1 MGMSVSKSNQRL
13 WAEPDTVELL
23 QREIAE
29 AHRTIKALMRRLA
42 DEQEQSQKTQAAY
55 EQMKN
60 NIVEMNRE
68 HTLVERER
76 DMWRMRAEQSGLGSG
91 DFLPVL
97 TADEVSSIRRAM
109 ARLHHPDTGGDS
121 DRMKQWNKLLD
132 DCAPKTTDRRT
143 ARDPK

>member
-1 MGMSVSKSNQRL
+1 MSASKSNQRL
-13 WAEPDTVELL
+13 WAEPDTTELL

-42 DEQEQSQKTQAAY
+42 DEQEQSHKTQTAY

-68 HTLVERER
+68 HAIVERER
-76 DMWRMRAEQSGLGSG
+76 DMWRYRAEQNGLGNG

-97 TADEVSSIRRAM
+97 TAEEVSSIRRAM

-132 DCAPKTTDRRT
+132 DCEAKIPDKRT
-143 ARDPK
+143 PRDSK

>member
-1 MGMSVSKSNQRL
+1 MSASNSNQRL

-42 DEQEQSQKTQAAY
+42 DEQEQSQKTQSAY

-76 DMWRMRAEQSGLGSG
+76 DMWRMRAEQTPLGNG

-97 TADEVSSIRRAM
+97 TANEVSSIRRAM
-109 ARLHHPDTGGDS
+109 ARLHHPDTGGDI

-132 DCAPKTTDRRT
+132 DCEVKNPEKRT
-143 ARDPK
+143 SRDPK

>member
-1 MGMSVSKSNQRL
+1 MGMSASKSNQRL
-13 WAEPDTVELL
+13 WAEPDTTELL

-42 DEQEQSQKTQAAY
+42 DEQEQSHKTQTAY

-68 HTLVERER
+68 HAIVERER
-76 DMWRMRAEQSGLGSG
+76 DMWRYRAEQNGLGNG

-97 TADEVSSIRRAM
+97 TAEEVSSIRRAM

-132 DCAPKTTDRRT
+132 DCEAKIPDKRT
-143 ARDPK
+143 PRDSK

>member
-1 MGMSVSKSNQRL
+1 MSASKSNQRL
-13 WAEPDTVELL
+13 WAEPDTTELL

-42 DEQEQSQKTQAAY
+42 DEQEQSHKTHTAY

-68 HTLVERER
+68 HALVERER
-76 DMWRMRAEQSGLGSG
+76 DMWRMRAEQNGLANGE
-91 DFLPVL
+91 FLPVL
-97 TADEVSSIRRAM
+97 TAEEVSSIRRAM

-132 DCAPKTTDRRT
+132 DCETKIPDKRT
-143 ARDPK
+143 PRDSK

>member
-1 MGMSVSKSNQRL
+1 MGMSASKSNPRL
-13 WAEPDTVELL
+13 WAEPDTIELL

-42 DEQEQSQKTQAAY
+42 DEQEQSHKTQTAY

-68 HTLVERER
+68 HTIVERER
-76 DMWRMRAEQSGLGSG
+76 DMWRMRAEQSGLPNG

-97 TADEVSSIRRAM
+97 TNEEISSIRRAM
-109 ARLHHPDTGGDS
+109 ARIHHPDTGGDS

-132 DCAPKTTDRRT
+132 DCEAKISDKRT
-143 ARDPK
+143 PRDSK